1 MQLIRGIDHLNG
13 DHQPSVVSIGNYD
26 GVHRGHQHVIETLLR
41 KSDELNAPAAVVTFE
56 PLAKEFFNPD
66 SVIRLTSVEER
77 AQLLFSLGVERVLC
91 IDFTKE
97 FAAYSPNKFVQD
109 VLLNGLGAKYV
120 CVGDDFRF
128 GKNRSGDFA
137 FLQDAGKQYGF
148 DVTAHDTFTLQGQ
161 RVSSG
166 RVRDALV
173 ASDFGLAEQLLGRPY
188 AVQGVVE
195 KGQQIG
201 RTINF
206 PTANIVLPDALL
218 AVNGVYAVSVEL
230 AQVNGTSHSSTARRL
245 QGVANVGT
253 RPTVDGS
260 EKRLEVHLFDFD
272 EDIYGQTMNVL
283 FHEKIRDEQKFAS
296 VDELKQQI
304 GRDAQQAAAYFRA

>member
-1 MQLIRGIDHLNG
+1 M
-13 DHQPSVVSIGNYD
+13 
-26 GVHRGHQHVIETLLR
+26 
-41 KSDELNAPAAVVTFE
+41 
-56 PLAKEFFNPD
+56 
-66 SVIRLTSVEER
+66 
-77 AQLLFSLGVERVLC
+77 
-91 IDFTKE
+91 
-97 FAAYSPNKFVQD
+97 
-109 VLLNGLGAKYV
+109 
-120 CVGDDFRF
+120 
-128 GKNRSGDFA
+128 
-137 FLQDAGKQYGF
+137 
-148 DVTAHDTFTLQGQ
+148 
-161 RVSSG
+161 SSG

-188 AVQGVVE
+188 AMQGVIE

-206 PTANIVLPDALL
+206 PTANIVLPDTLL

-230 AQVNGTSHSSTARRL
+230 AQVNGTSHSSTARCL

-272 EDIYGQTMNVL
+272 EDIYGQTVNVL

-296 VDELKQQI
+296 IDELKQQI